1 MKSIRSSYCSALIT
15 EIRDQVTP
23 QERLRERLFH
33 LGRIMG
39 EEIIGDE
46 LTNSSVVKTPMNF
59 NYEGLRVMQSL
70 TAIVSTRDD
79 YKYFASGIASPFEG
93 AIRGYMDFGG
103 LRGPEALTSPIRAID
118 LPGIKQG
125 QFVKT
130 LIIAKSIL
138 ATGCTAIH
146 LTRKAIEMYNPQ
158 TIIIASV
165 FYSDIG
171 INDVSLDLPQ
181 SKIYVFGNPDVLN
194 EDGMLIPG
202 VGNLDTR
209 LNAEN
214 VQ

>member
-1 MKSIRSSYCSALIT
+1 
-15 EIRDQVTP
+15 
-23 QERLRERLFH
+23 
-33 LGRIMG
+33 MG
-39 EEIIGDE
+39 EQIIGDE
-46 LTNSSVVKTPMNF
+46 HTYSSVVTTPMNLNF
-59 NYEGLRVMQSL
+59 EGLRIMQNL

-93 AIRGYMDFGG
+93 VIRGFMDFGG

-118 LPGIKQG
+118 LPEIKRG

-130 LIIAKSIL
+130 LIIAKSVL

-146 LTRKAIEMYNPQ
+146 LARKAIEAYNPQ
-158 TIIIASV
+158 RIIIASV
-165 FYSDIG
+165 FYSDRG
-171 INDVSLDLPQ
+171 ISDVSLDLPQ

-214 VQ
+214 LQ